1 MEEPLSR
8 MVQADASGRFV
19 LSHVATTA
27 STLIVC
33 SGNDGQAAG
42 APWAWPCVVAV
53 KPLTLSAK
61 DNEVDVG
68 VIRLPERR
76 TVRIRIVDVDG
87 RPIRCRAM
95 LRRTDVGFGSASDQ
109 VGESGLLECRNVP
122 REDVHVLEVNAD
134 LPKWGPIKQR
144 VSLASE
150 KDALTVRVT
159 GAGMLIVRFFSS
171 TQPRKRV
178 ALSSPTVM
186 WLGRNMTSTTEG
198 AVVDEVR
205 MWAGRSDVGR
215 VVVRTRGDVSVT
227 SDTVSVVD
235 DEPTVV
241 DITVPGT

>member
-1 MEEPLSR
+1 M
-8 MVQADASGRFV
+8 
-19 LSHVATTA
+19 
-27 STLIVC
+27 
-33 SGNDGQAAG
+33 
-42 APWAWPCVVAV
+42 
-53 KPLTLSAK
+53 
-61 DNEVDVG
+61 
-68 VIRLPERR
+68 
-76 TVRIRIVDVDG
+76 
-87 RPIRCRAM
+87 
-95 LRRTDVGFGSASDQ
+95 
-109 VGESGLLECRNVP
+109 LECRNVA

-144 VSLASE
+144 VSLPSE

-178 ALSSPTVM
+178 ALSSPTIM
-186 WLGRNMTSTTEG
+186 WLGGNTTSTTEG

-215 VVVRTRGDVSVT
+215 VVVRTRGNVTVT

-241 DITVPGT
+241 DITVPDK